1 MKEIFIATVKS
12 SLEEY
17 QNKIDTEN
25 VVRFGIIFIFLFIVL
40 YFSLALRRKNGV
52 KNNRISRYDRLL
64 NSPDIN
70 TNNYGLHRKRLEIH
84 GRSKHSG
91 ITFYVGT
98 KGGVYYIS
106 SRGTKVYS

>member
-1 MKEIFIATVKS
+1 MKEIFIAVTRS

-17 QNKIDTEN
+17 QNKIDAEN
-25 VVRFGIIFIFLFIVL
+25 VVRFGIIFLFIFIVL

-52 KNNRISRYDRLL
+52 KNNRTTRYERLL

-70 TNNYGLHRKRLEIH
+70 TNNYGLHNKRLEIH
-84 GRSKHSG
+84 GRSKYSG
-91 ITFYVGT
+91 TTFFVGA

-106 SRGTKVYS
+106 SRGTKVY

>member
-1 MKEIFIATVKS
+1 MKEFLIATTRS

-17 QNKIDTEN
+17 QNKIDAEN
-25 VVRFGIIFIFLFIVL
+25 IVRFGIIFIFLFIVL

-52 KNNRISRYDRLL
+52 KNNRTSRYDRLL

-70 TNNYGLHRKRLEIH
+70 TNNYGLHNKRLEIH
-84 GRSKHSG
+84 GRSKYRG
-91 ITFYVGT
+91 TTFYVGA

-106 SRGTKVYS
+106 SRGTRVY